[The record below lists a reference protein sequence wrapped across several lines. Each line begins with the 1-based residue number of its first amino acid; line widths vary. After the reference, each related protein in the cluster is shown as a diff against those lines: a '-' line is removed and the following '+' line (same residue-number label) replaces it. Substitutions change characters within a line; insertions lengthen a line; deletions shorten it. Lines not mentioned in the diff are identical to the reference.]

1 MENFLDYFIQ
11 LLAQF
16 AGGPGPRENNL
27 VRFGL
32 PAVLWAIL
40 LGVAYMTLTQIVSA
54 LAPAYD
60 ISPILS
66 TILPPALFSIAG
78 VVALY
83 RATPRVR
90 RGTG

>member
-1 MENFLDYFIQ
+1 MLLVTLPFVFVAQRGGSAGRWLFI
-11 LLAQF
+11 
-16 AGGPGPRENNL
+16 
-27 VRFGL
+27 
-32 PAVLWAIL
+32 AIL